1 MPLVH
6 EHAAAALAI
15 VAAAFLLLWLLSLRL
30 RDASIVDVFW
40 GPGFALVAAV
50 SLALSPLGFRT
61 RGLLVLVLVT
71 VWGLRLGV
79 HIFLR
84 NHGRPEDPR
93 YQAMRRSWGDR
104 FPVASLFTVFAFQ
117 ALILWVVSA
126 PLQAA
131 QRSAVPASLGPWDAA
146 GVLAWAIGFFFETVG
161 DAQLARFRADPANAG
176 RVMDHGL
183 WRYTRHPNY
192 FGDACVWWGFWLIAC
207 AVPRGWITVFSPL
220 VMTFL
225 LRRVSGVPMLERGMA
240 ERRPGYE
247 EYVRRT
253 SPFLP
258 RPPRS

>member
-1 MPLVH
+1 MLPAVD
-6 EHAAAALAI
+6 HAAVTLAVTAA
-15 VAAAFLLLWLLSLRL
+15 VFFLLWLLSLRL
-30 RDASIVDVFW
+30 RDASIVDSWW
-40 GPGFALVAAV
+40 GPGFALI
-50 SLALSPLGFRT
+50 ALVTF
-61 RGLLVLVLVT
+61 LLTPGGARPRRVLVLALT
-71 VWGLRLGV
+71 ATWGLRLGA
-79 HIFLR
+79 HIFAR
-84 NHGRPEDPR
+84 NHGTPEDPR

-104 FPVASLFTVFAFQ
+104 FPFASLFTVFVLQ

-126 PLQAA
+126 PVQVAQGSAA
-131 QRSAVPASLGPWDAA
+131 PESLGPWDAA

-192 FGDACVWWGFWLIAC
+192 FGDACVWWGLWLIAC
-207 AVPRGWITVFSPL
+207 AVPGGWLTVFSPL

-240 ERRPGYE
+240 KRRPGYD

-258 RPPRS
+258 WPPRV